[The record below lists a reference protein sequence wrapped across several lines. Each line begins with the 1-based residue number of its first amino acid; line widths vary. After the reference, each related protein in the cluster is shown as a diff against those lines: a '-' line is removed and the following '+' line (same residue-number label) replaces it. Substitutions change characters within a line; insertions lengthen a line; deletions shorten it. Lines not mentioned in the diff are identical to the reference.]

1 MGAAAAVG
9 AAAVMRRRAAAAAA
23 LGVAARQPAPHHLP
37 SPGSVL
43 GVAVAVISQ
52 RAIPPIDEPLA
63 APSGVAAEGLIEGL
77 RSPPSRS
84 RSGDG
89 CPRALL
95 AFCSAFCL
103 PHSINCFI
111 CTAGFLFRSPWSSQP
126 SRQDPTKQRAP
137 HKAPMTKTSSAKAN
151 IWIGSSPG
159 GPTGGAG
166 GTGGGSVGVLGGG
179 DGDCV

>member
-1 MGAAAAVG
+1 MPRVSVKFSLWADQGFGGWRIGAAG
-9 AAAVMRRRAAAAAA
+9 
-23 LGVAARQPAPHHLP
+23 
-37 SPGSVL
+37 
-43 GVAVAVISQ
+43 
-52 RAIPPIDEPLA
+52 E
-63 APSGVAAEGLIEGL
+63 
-77 RSPPSRS
+77 RS
-84 RSGDG
+84 
-89 CPRALL
+89 A
-95 AFCSAFCL
+95 
-103 PHSINCFI
+103 
-111 CTAGFLFRSPWSSQP
+111 PWSSQP